1 MWHSG
6 SDCSSH
12 VKCYCC
18 SMYKD
23 WYKSLEKFLK
33 ILPPLGHVW
42 TARLYKHHAEP
53 FFCCSKFK
61 EKFAIIHSM
70 VFTFLNTD
78 QYSNTFYVCACV
90 FGKFRDIGYASYKEY
105 NYWYHLSG
113 KSYFIG
119 FLLSFCA
126 NFNFHWIRK
135 EVVTYLAL
143 VTSRFGL

>member
-1 MWHSG
+1 MWLSG

-23 WYKSLEKFLK
+23 WYKSLQKFLK

-42 TARLYKHHAEP
+42 TARLYKHHAVTP

-70 VFTFLNTD
+70 VITFLNTD
-78 QYSNTFYVCACV
+78 QYSNTCFMCVRVCLV
-90 FGKFRDIGYASYKEY
+90 NFETLVMLHTKYTITGTIWVESLTSLVSF
-105 NYWYHLSG
+105 
-113 KSYFIG
+113 
-119 FLLSFCA
+119 FLFVLIS
-126 NFNFHWIRK
+126 
-135 EVVTYLAL
+135 
-143 VTSRFGL
+143 TSIELGRRLWHIWLW